1 MLDRKR
7 TFSEKWLRVTRISS
21 LVAGVL
27 VVGTLLT
34 LMAWRN
40 AVVVVTLEDQDRFE
54 EETSDS
60 LELIRERMQV
70 YGQVL
75 RGVKGLFVASEN
87 VSREEFRS
95 YTEELDLQQNY
106 PGILGI
112 AYALNI
118 EPGRLEQHIAEVQA
132 FGFPQY
138 RVRPEGQRDAYSS
151 ILFIEPFSGNNLN
164 AFGFDMYSER
174 VRREAMDRARTSG
187 TLALSGKVSL
197 VQDVDRGPIAGV
209 LLYLALYASEVTG
222 AENNSDELLGWVYAP
237 FSMDIL
243 MAGIQLDDSKIAMT
257 IYDGTD
263 PGVEAQLY
271 SSAAESMT
279 AGDLPFSRTEQLDI
293 AQQTWT
299 VSFAADAGFIQPHEN
314 TEPEAVLSIG
324 ALFTVLMAI
333 LTWALASGRE
343 RAEARAEVMN
353 RELLETEFRWK
364 SALSGAGHG
373 VWDWNNLTNEVNYN
387 TEWKSMLGY
396 ADDEIRD
403 DFSEWQRLLHPLD
416 RERAEA
422 TITDFISGK
431 TKDFSLEHRLK
442 TREGH
447 WRWILG
453 RGAII
458 SRTED
463 GRPARTIGTH
473 TDIDRQKSLELALSE
488 SDQRFR
494 GAFESAAVGMALVG
508 LAGEWLEV
516 NQAILDMLQ
525 YDEDEL
531 LKLTFQDITHPD
543 DLELDLQHLEA
554 LTAGKIPSYQMEK
567 RYFCKDGSIIWIV
580 LSASMVRDGNG
591 EPLHYIAQIEN
602 ITERKELQRRVIYQA
617 SHDDLTGLPNRRLLQ
632 ERLAQTLALSRRHK
646 RSFALMFIDVDH
658 FKHVNDAYGHDV
670 GDELLKW
677 IAEKLSAVVRTSDTL
692 ARQGGD
698 EFVLLL
704 SEISAPEDATLVA
717 RKVFNAM
724 RDEFDTG
731 VVQLKVSLSVGIAI
745 FDPHHPDSAEDLLRK
760 ADVALY
766 QVKRSGRNDFQ
777 LYQHEDE

>member
-1 MLDRKR
+1 M
-7 TFSEKWLRVTRISS
+7 RISS
-21 LVAGVL
+21 LVIGVL
-27 VVGTLLT
+27 IIGTLLT
-34 LMAWRN
+34 LVAWQN
-40 AVVVVTLEDQDRFE
+40 AVRVVTEEDQARFE
-54 EETSDS
+54 QETSDS
-60 LELIRERMQV
+60 LQLIQERMGV

-75 RGVKGLFVASEN
+75 RGVKGLFVASDS
-87 VSREEFRS
+87 VDREEFQT
-95 YTEELDLQQNY
+95 YTEELDLEQNY
-106 PGILGI
+106 PGILGV
-112 AYALNI
+112 AYALNLT
-118 EPGRLEQHIAEVQA
+118 PAQLDQHIEEVRAE
-132 FGFPQY
+132 GFPQY
-138 RVRPEGQRDAYSS
+138 TVSPEGERDAYSA

-174 VRREAMDRARTSG
+174 VRREAMDRARVSG

-209 LLYLALYASEVTG
+209 LLYLPLYEGEIRGT
-222 AENNSDELLGWVYAP
+222 EINTDELLGWVYAP

-243 MAGIQLDDSKIAMT
+243 MEGIQLDGSRIALA

-263 PGVEAQLY
+263 TGADARLY
-271 SSAAESMT
+271 SSLNESRLAA
-279 AGDLPFSRTEQLDI
+279 AQPFSRTEQIEI
-293 AQQTWT
+293 AQRTWT
-299 VSFAADAGFIQPHEN
+299 ISFSADDSFIQPHEN
-314 TEPEAVLSIG
+314 TEPEAVLSVG
-324 ALFTVLMAI
+324 ALFTALMAT
-333 LTWALASGRE
+333 LTWALASGRA

-353 RELLETEFRWK
+353 SELRETEFRWK

-373 VWDWNNLTNEVNYN
+373 VWDWNNLTGEVNFN

-396 ADDEIRD
+396 AEDEIRNE
-403 DFSEWQRLLHPLD
+403 FSEWQRLVHPLD
-416 RERAEA
+416 RERAESA
-422 TITDFISGK
+422 VADFVSGK
-431 TKDFSLEHRLK
+431 TVNFSLEHRLK

-463 GRPARTIGTH
+463 GAPARTIGTH
-473 TDIDRQKSLELALSE
+473 TDIDRQKKLELALSE

-516 NQAILDMLQ
+516 NQALLDMLQ

-543 DLELDLQHLEA
+543 DLELDLKHLEA
-554 LTAGKIPSYQMEK
+554 LTAGRIPSYQMEK

-580 LSASMVRDGNG
+580 LSVSMVRDGNG
-591 EPLHYIAQIEN
+591 EPLHYTSQIEN
-602 ITERKELQRRVIYQA
+602 ITERKALQKRVAYQA
-617 SHDDLTGLPNRRLLQ
+617 SHDELTGLPNRRLLQ
-632 ERLAQTLALSRRHK
+632 ERLTQTLALSRRHK
-646 RSFALMFIDVDH
+646 RSFALMFIDIDY
-658 FKHVNDAYGHDV
+658 FKHVNDEYGHEV
-670 GDELLKW
+670 GDNLLKW
-677 IAEKLSAVVRTSDTL
+677 LAEKLRVVVRTSDTL

-704 SEISAPEDATLVA
+704 SEISAPEDAELVA

-731 VVQLKVSLSVGIAI
+731 VLQLKVTLSVGIVI
-745 FDPHHPDSAEDLLRK
+745 FDPQKADTAEDLLRK

-766 QVKRSGRNDFQ
+766 QVKRAGRNDFRV
-777 LYQHEDE
+777 YQKEDAESVP